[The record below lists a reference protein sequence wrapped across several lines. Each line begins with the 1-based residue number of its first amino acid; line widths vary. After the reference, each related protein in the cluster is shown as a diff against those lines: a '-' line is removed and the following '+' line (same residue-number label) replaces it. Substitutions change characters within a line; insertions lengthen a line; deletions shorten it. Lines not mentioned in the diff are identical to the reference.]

1 MRRFSHLWGW
11 KAAAFEQ
18 APHGGRHYG
27 LFPFELRVR
36 EPKNVEAESAK
47 REIAA
52 AIVLE
57 GNAAAVIGIA
67 VGFDDH
73 PALSPEEVDP
83 QFVDLDIDL
92 RRREAMAT
100 ADTQEEEL
108 KVAPGSLGSRARA
121 KR

>member
-27 LFPFELRVR
+27 LFPIELRVR

-57 GNAAAVIGIA
+57 YGA
-67 VGFDDH
+67 
-73 PALSPEEVDP
+73 S
-83 QFVDLDIDL
+83 
-92 RRREAMAT
+92 
-100 ADTQEEEL
+100 
-108 KVAPGSLGSRARA
+108 KAR
-121 KR
+121 